1 MLSKIAG
8 FITALL
14 SLVFCGVLLS
24 CAPNKAPLQIQN
36 SLPQEKIAYYN
47 DSFEKMREDLW
58 ERAGY
63 VYRREQV
70 QNFRQAELL
79 FGKNKL
85 IIRTKTGS
93 FSKGGLG
100 SKFALRGDFDIQL
113 YCRIDFIKD
122 ITVWDMDQVVTFAV
136 LDRTLDYGK
145 MNVATMGL
153 YMKGGTNQGRLF
165 CHYVVEGKRK
175 IGRYHKIENF
185 NGWLRILRTGKIIRM
200 L

>member
-70 QNFRQAELL
+70 QNFRQADLL

-113 YCRIDFIKD
+113 YSRIDFIKD
-122 ITVWDMDQVVTFAV
+122 ITVWEDKILPAHMRKALITTIKQAKIKYKSVIADA
-136 LDRTLDYGK
+136 D
-145 MNVATMGL
+145 
-153 YMKGGTNQGRLF
+153 
-165 CHYVVEGKRK
+165 VEPRK
-175 IGRYHKIENF
+175 
-185 NGWLRILRTGKIIRM
+185 
-200 L
+200 